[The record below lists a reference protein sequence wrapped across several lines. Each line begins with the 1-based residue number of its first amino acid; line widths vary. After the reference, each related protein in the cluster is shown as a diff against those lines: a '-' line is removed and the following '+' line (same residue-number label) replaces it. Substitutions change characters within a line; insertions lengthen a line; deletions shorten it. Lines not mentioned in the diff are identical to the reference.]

1 MSANNNYLHFYNL
14 NNQIKELEKQ
24 LRTARKN
31 NDPSWLK
38 LKRKL
43 MKLNREKR
51 IVSYKI
57 KGKKMDVKPTK
68 LLKSQKK
75 GKTNKLLTKV
85 RTGFLNLT
93 GWLGSVGSVD
103 FPLKSLRSMYLT
115 ERRLSLKKWKDKHN

>member
-1 MSANNNYLHFYNL
+1 LSDNTYLHFYNL
-14 NNQIKELEKQ
+14 NKQIKELEQQ

-68 LLKSQKK
+68 LLKSQDK
-75 GKTNKLLTKV
+75 GYTNRLLTKV
-85 RTGFLNLT
+85 STTFFNLI
-93 GWLGSVGSVD
+93 GWLGSIGDVG